1 MAEDWDAI
9 ANEVAE
15 AIASVGFMAT
25 LYRRTASAGLAWQ
38 PPTYTTAQYPVVV
51 IDDQIKVRNAVGELT
66 GETRRVLTM
75 SALGTVPQKDDRVL
89 VRGTTHVVL
98 DVMAVAPGG
107 VDLLFDV
114 EIGGPDGPAP

>member
-1 MAEDWDAI
+1 VAENWDAI

-25 LYRRTASAGLAWQ
+25 LYRRTASPGLEWQ
-38 PPTYTTAQYPVVV
+38 PPSFTTAEYTVIV

-98 DVMAVAPGG
+98 DVLPVAPGG